1 MNGSAIALSGQ
12 ACSALDQRRR
22 IHSWF
27 FLRVF
32 VVIYASRLLAMVGLC
47 FVLLL
52 PNPFFAAEFD
62 SEGWRLAQPGYH
74 FEFPRDHGPHFD
86 YRTEWWYLTGNLRS
100 SEGREFGY
108 ELTFF
113 RYGYRSPSNRLPVRS
128 RFVMDDVKFAHF
140 TITDIA
146 QKKFYAS
153 QRISRG
159 GYHDAG
165 FLSGSKLVWISDW
178 ELDLDSG
185 FQATATNGR
194 EAIQLNLQPEK
205 QPVLQGKDGFSQK
218 AAGDGHASQY
228 YSITR
233 LNTKGT
239 LRVNGVTCQVTGLSW
254 FDREWATN
262 QLAPD
267 QAGWNWFALQLS
279 DGTDL
284 MLYQMRLRNGGIDPY
299 STGKLVDSAGVATDL
314 DDFVLVPTQYWSNP
328 QSHARYPIG
337 WHLRIPQSQIDLEIT
352 TPVPEQELKLAVTYW
367 EGAIRVNGTRAG
379 RPVHGVGYL
388 ELTGYGDVA
397 PDRPAE

>member
-254 FDREWATN
+254 FDREWASN

-337 WHLRIPQSQIDLEIT
+337 WHLRIPRSQIDLEIT